1 MKEPAV
7 IGYLLRTMITKHI
20 PQLLSTLLLSATLV
34 LSAGCGGGTPAS
46 TVDQAAAS
54 QLVAKVAEGDANAA
68 MKLAEM
74 YASDVANKESQI
86 EATKWFHV
94 ASRMGHSDAGV
105 GLGAILN
112 SIPFEDQMEAERRVE
127 LVKFPAKP

>member
-1 MKEPAV
+1 
-7 IGYLLRTMITKHI
+7 MITKHM
-20 PQLLSTLLLSATLV
+20 PQLFSSLLLSATLV
-34 LSAGCGGGTPAS
+34 IAAGCGGGAPETSVDPAA
-46 TVDQAAAS
+46 VS

-74 YASDVANKESQI
+74 YATDAANKESQI

-94 ASRMGHSDAGV
+94 AGRMGHSDAGV

-127 LVKFPAKP
+127 QVKFPAKP